1 MTPNILVF
9 FTDQQRWDTC
19 GCYGQS
25 LNVTPR
31 LDELA
36 GNGVLFENAYTCQ
49 PVCGP
54 ARAAIQTGVYP
65 TDVGC
70 HTNHRLL
77 PLDADTIAKRLGDSG
92 YQCHYIGKWHL
103 ASTGPREGTD
113 DFRVKAVPPERRGGF
128 NGHWLAADALEF
140 TSHGYGGHMFDAEG
154 RKREFDET
162 TYRVDAQT
170 DWLIEHLST
179 WQSGQPNFTFVSY
192 LEPHHQNDRNRYEG
206 PLGSKERWADYLV
219 PGDLTD
225 TEGDWRE
232 NFADYLGCCNALD
245 DALGRAIDHLSTS
258 GLLDETLII
267 FTSDHG
273 SHFRTRNPEYKR
285 SCHDACLHI
294 PLVVSGPG
302 FTGGQRIDHLATN
315 LDLPGTILRAAGLEV
330 PDHFR
335 GHALQDVV
343 SGQSDRKAIYVQISE
358 SQCGRAIRTPDFTYS
373 VRAEGGAKRG
383 QEAAADRYHE
393 RHLYDN
399 HADPHQRQN
408 LIADPAFQTVRSAM
422 KQLLL
427 EEMAHAENITSEILP
442 PEESSPAVS
451 GTSR

>member
-1 MTPNILVF
+1 MPPNILVF

-19 GCYGQS
+19 GCYGQQ
-25 LNVTPR
+25 LDVTPR
-31 LDELA
+31 LDQMAET
-36 GNGVLFENAYTCQ
+36 GVLFENAFTCQ

-65 TDVGC
+65 TNVGC

-77 PLDADTIAKRLGDSG
+77 PLDADTIAKRLGTVG
-92 YQCHYIGKWHL
+92 YQCHYSGKWHL
-103 ASTGPREGTD
+103 ASTGPREGAD

-128 NGHWLAADALEF
+128 DDHWLAADALEF
-140 TSHGYGGHMFDAEG
+140 TSHGYGGHMFDTDG
-154 RKREFDET
+154 HKRSFDEA

-170 DWLIEHLST
+170 DWLLEHLNT
-179 WQSGQPNFTFVSY
+179 WRTGQPNFTFVSY

-206 PLGSKERWADYLV
+206 PHGSKKRWGDYAV

-245 DALGRAIDHLSTS
+245 VALGRVIDQLKQS
-258 GLLDETLII
+258 GMLENTLLI

-302 FTGGQRIDHLATN
+302 FTGGQRVTGLATN
-315 LDLPGTILRAAGLEV
+315 LDLPGTILRAAGLDIPV
-330 PDHFR
+330 HFQ
-335 GHALQDVV
+335 GTALQDVA
-343 SGQSDRKAIYVQISE
+343 SGTVDREAIYVQISE
-358 SQCGRAIRTPDFTYS
+358 SQCGRAIRTRDHTYS
-373 VRAEGGAKRG
+373 VRAQGGAQRG
-383 QEAAADRYHE
+383 QDASADSYHE

-399 HADPHQRQN
+399 RADPHQRNN
-408 LIADPAFQTVRSAM
+408 LIADPGFDGVRTLLRN
-422 KQLLL
+422 LLL
-427 EEMAHAENITSEILP
+427 EQMQDNEGEVSDILP
-442 PEESSPAVS
+442 PEVKD
-451 GTSR
+451 